1 MSTPA
6 KVTFTSRGY
15 KLAGHLYPAVV
26 NSPIRSGAAVIIA
39 HPWTSVK
46 EHSPTHY
53 ARVLSQA
60 GFYCLAYDAAYQG
73 ESEGEPRYL
82 EDPGQRVEDIKS
94 AVTYLVS
101 RDEIDSEKIG
111 VLGICA
117 SGGYVSFAAQTDL
130 RIKAVAISAGVCS
143 GTMAR
148 RGLDKDGSNLDILR
162 TQLEAAARDRNSD
175 VTGEKV
181 DIVHMLPDEFDPA
194 TAPAEMPESFRDLAS
209 YYCTIRATAT
219 HPRVPNLCLPRSWD
233 IMGNFDAFAWN
244 QLISPRPFLAITGT
258 KAASKWYSEDAV
270 AKAKEQKELFVIDGL
285 THADLY
291 DNVEVAGP
299 KLNEFFG
306 KYLV

>member
-6 KVTFTSRGY
+6 KVTFTSRSY
-15 KLAGHLYPAVV
+15 KLAGHFYTPVIDSPA
-26 NSPIRSGAAVIIA
+26 RSGAAVVIA

-60 GFYCLAYDAAYQG
+60 GFYSLAYDAAYQG
-73 ESEGEPRYL
+73 ESEGEARYL

-94 AVTYLVS
+94 AVTYLFS
-101 RDEIDSEKIG
+101 RGENDSEKIG
-111 VLGICA
+111 VLA
-117 SGGYVSFAAQTDL
+117 PGGYVSFAAQTDL
-130 RIKAVAISAGVCS
+130 RTKAVAISAGVCS

-181 DIVHMLPDEFDPA
+181 DIIHILPDEFDPA
-194 TAPAEMPESFRDLAS
+194 TAPTEMPESFRDLAS
-209 YYCTIRATAT
+209 
-219 HPRVPNLCLPRSWD
+219 
-233 IMGNFDAFAWN
+233 
-244 QLISPRPFLAITGT
+244 PFLAITGT
-258 KAASKWYSEDAV
+258 KAALKWYSGDAV
-270 AKAKEQKELFVIDGL
+270 AKAKEPKEPLVVDGL

-306 KYLV
+306 KYLVQSR

>member
-1 MSTPA
+1 MGCQFYPPVIDSPA
-6 KVTFTSRGY
+6 F
-15 KLAGHLYPAVV
+15 
-26 NSPIRSGAAVIIA
+26 SGAAVVIA

-60 GFYCLAYDAAYQG
+60 GFYCLAYDAANQG

-117 SGGYVSFAAQTDL
+117 SGGYVSFAARTDL

-181 DIVHMLPDEFDPA
+181 DIIHMLPDEFDPA
-194 TAPAEMPESFRDLAS
+194 TAPTEMPESFRDLAS
-209 YYCTIRATAT
+209 
-219 HPRVPNLCLPRSWD
+219 
-233 IMGNFDAFAWN
+233 
-244 QLISPRPFLAITGT
+244 PFLAITGI
-258 KAASKWYSEDAV
+258 KAASKWYSGDAV
-270 AKAKEQKELFVIDGL
+270 AKAKEPKEPLVVDGL

-291 DNVEVAGP
+291 DDVEVAGP
-299 KLNEFFG
+299 KLNEFIG
-306 KYLV
+306 KYLVQGR